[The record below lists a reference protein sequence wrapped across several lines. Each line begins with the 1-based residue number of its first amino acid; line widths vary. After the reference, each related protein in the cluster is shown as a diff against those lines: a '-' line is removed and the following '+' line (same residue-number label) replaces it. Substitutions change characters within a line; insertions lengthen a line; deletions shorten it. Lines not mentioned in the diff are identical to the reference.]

1 MDTQEEIR
9 KHICIQC
16 DNEALKGSDYCEA
29 CETKEFKKI
38 GGWLYLPA
46 LGLLVALVLSI
57 FAINNT
63 ARALLEFS
71 SSFTTSGLVVIYFEL
86 FGFIGQFLLVIYV
99 GSLFLRKKRQLPV
112 TYIIFLLY
120 GVVFVGVDLWLAN
133 ALMNLPF
140 GYDDARSLIRAIV
153 ACCIWIPY
161 FRMSERVKRTF
172 VH

>member
-29 CETKEFKKI
+29 CEAKEFKKI

-71 SSFTTSGLVVIYFEL
+71 SSFTTSGLAVI
-86 FGFIGQFLLVIYV
+86 
-99 GSLFLRKKRQLPV
+99 
-112 TYIIFLLY
+112 
-120 GVVFVGVDLWLAN
+120 
-133 ALMNLPF
+133 
-140 GYDDARSLIRAIV
+140 
-153 ACCIWIPY
+153 
-161 FRMSERVKRTF
+161 
-172 VH
+172 

>member
-9 KHICIQC
+9 KNICIQC
-16 DNEALKGSDYCEA
+16 DNEALQGGDYCEA
-29 CETKEFKKI
+29 CENKAFKKI

-46 LGLLVALVLSI
+46 LGLLVALVVSI

-71 SSFTTSGLVVIYFEL
+71 SSFTSRGLVVIYFEL
-86 FGFIGQFLLVIYV
+86 FGFIGQFLLTVYV
-99 GSLFLRKKRQLPV
+99 GSLFLRKKCKLPL

-120 GVVFVGVDLWLAN
+120 GVVFVGMDIWLAK

-161 FRMSERVKRTF
+161 FRVSTRVKRTF

>member
-16 DNEALKGSDYCEA
+16 DNEALKGSDFCEA

-63 ARALLEFS
+63 ARALL
-71 SSFTTSGLVVIYFEL
+71 
-86 FGFIGQFLLVIYV
+86 
-99 GSLFLRKKRQLPV
+99 
-112 TYIIFLLY
+112 
-120 GVVFVGVDLWLAN
+120 
-133 ALMNLPF
+133 
-140 GYDDARSLIRAIV
+140 
-153 ACCIWIPY
+153 
-161 FRMSERVKRTF
+161 
-172 VH
+172 

>member
-16 DNEALKGSDYCEA
+16 DNEALKGSDFCEA

-71 SSFTTSGLVVIYFEL
+71 SSFTTSGLAVIYFEL

-99 GSLFLRKKRQLPV
+99 GSLFLRKSASYR
-112 TYIIFLLY
+112 LLTS
-120 GVVFVGVDLWLAN
+120 FFFFTAWCLWA
-133 ALMNLPF
+133 
-140 GYDDARSLIRAIV
+140 
-153 ACCIWIPY
+153 WICGW
-161 FRMSERVKRTF
+161 RTR
-172 VH
+172 